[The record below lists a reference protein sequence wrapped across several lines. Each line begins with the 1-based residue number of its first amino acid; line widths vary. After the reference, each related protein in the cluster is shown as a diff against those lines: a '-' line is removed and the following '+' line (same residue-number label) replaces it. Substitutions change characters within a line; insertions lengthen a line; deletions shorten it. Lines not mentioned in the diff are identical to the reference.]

1 MADRITITTGT
12 VAGLTAPAGPR
23 AARFIVA
30 GQTQFGPTDAPRI
43 VRNLRDYAN
52 TYGARSGGVDMYD
65 AAETFFNAGGSEL
78 VVQRAYGPSAVLATI
93 ALDTNKITVTSR
105 APGAYYHAIT
115 AAFTASSCTL
125 TLVKPLPSGGT
136 KTVTYSAGSGGTAAD
151 LAAKASIDPDV
162 TVTVSSLPSG
172 NVSATALATGADDYA
187 NVVWATVLARVGPAA
202 GPGAVAVPGVNGAAA
217 ALHAHAAS
225 FRRLALLTPVQTDAA
240 ATVITAQGS
249 ITAANQSYATF
260 VYPWVKVPD
269 GAGGLK
275 VVDGVSFAAGLRAV
289 TMRTFGVGDS
299 PLRRAAH
306 QLARGAAATPLTE
319 VDDTTH
325 TSLLAAGVATIRSL
339 PSAVGLDVWAT
350 AAGVGGNTKLQEAI
364 FRDMVNAIADECAR
378 ALDQFIGRAAKPA
391 VLTEAQG
398 VLAGVLEN
406 YRPWL
411 VDNGI
416 TDPGYKVAVS
426 AGSDVSDNRI
436 TAVVSV
442 RFSEE
447 IGFVDFTVNVAS
459 ADQTI

>member
-65 AAETFFNAGGSEL
+65 AAETFFNCGGSEL
-78 VVQRAYGPSAVLATI
+78 VVQRAFGPSAVNATI
-93 ALDTNKITVTSR
+93 VLDTNKITVTSK
-105 APGAYYHAIT
+105 APGSYYNDWT
-115 AAFTASSCTL
+115 AAYTSASKTL
-125 TLVKPLPSGGT
+125 TIVKGS
-136 KTVTYSAGSGGTAAD
+136 KTVAYVGTDAAS
-151 LAAKASIDPDV
+151 LQAAASIDPDV
-162 TVTVSSLPSG
+162 TVTVASLPSG